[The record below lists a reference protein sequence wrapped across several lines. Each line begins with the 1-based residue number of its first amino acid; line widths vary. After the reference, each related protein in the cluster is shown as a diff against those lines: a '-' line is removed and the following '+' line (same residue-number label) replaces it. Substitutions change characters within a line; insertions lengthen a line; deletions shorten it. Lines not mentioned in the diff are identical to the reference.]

1 MGVFAA
7 LLYAAMMVQK
17 EPDAPGRTR
26 MLQVLL
32 LFSGGGIPVILLLVS
47 YEVQIEKLCQYCTMA
62 HLANVLVL
70 VTSVRMHR
78 ATQSSAWVDMSRD
91 DVVPRT
97 EGRSEEA

>member
-1 MGVFAA
+1 
-7 LLYAAMMVQK
+7 
-17 EPDAPGRTR
+17 

-47 YEVQIEKLCQYCTMA
+47 YEIQIEKLCQYCTMA

-70 VTSVRMHR
+70 VTSVRMYR

-91 DVVPRT
+91 DVIPST

>member
-1 MGVFAA
+1 
-7 LLYAAMMVQK
+7 
-17 EPDAPGRTR
+17 

-70 VTSVRMHR
+70 VTAVRMHR
-78 ATQSSAWVDMSRD
+78 ATQSSAWADMSRD
-91 DVVPRT
+91 DLAPRLQ
-97 EGRSEEA
+97 GRSEEA

>member
-1 MGVFAA
+1 
-7 LLYAAMMVQK
+7 
-17 EPDAPGRTR
+17 
-26 MLQVLL
+26 
-32 LFSGGGIPVILLLVS
+32 
-47 YEVQIEKLCQYCTMA
+47 MA

-91 DVVPRT
+91 DVIPST